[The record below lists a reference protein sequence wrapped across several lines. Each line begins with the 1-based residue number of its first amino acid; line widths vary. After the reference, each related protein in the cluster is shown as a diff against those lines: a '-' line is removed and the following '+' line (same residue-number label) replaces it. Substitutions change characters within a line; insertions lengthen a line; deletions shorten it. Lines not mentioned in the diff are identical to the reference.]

1 MYVQLIKKHNWF
13 INILKFKLGLGE
25 KNRNQVEVEG
35 WVDNMFC
42 FISLNL
48 RAKLEF

>member
-1 MYVQLIKKHNWF
+1 MFNWFEKHNWF

-35 WVDNMFC
+35 
-42 FISLNL
+42 
-48 RAKLEF
+48 